1 LKPVPIIAIS
11 QANNAIQQIILHS
24 VKVINVFKTYN
35 SFFFFIQLAAV
46 RTYSK
51 KEKHFIIYPL
61 YKFCME
67 YKRLVIKVPEQII
80 LKGVRISANQGEE
93 DDPS

>member
-1 LKPVPIIAIS
+1 
-11 QANNAIQQIILHS
+11 
-24 VKVINVFKTYN
+24 
-35 SFFFFIQLAAV
+35 
-46 RTYSK
+46 
-51 KEKHFIIYPL
+51 
-61 YKFCME
+61 ME